1 MNDSGRDMW
10 IRAGLAALAAGG
22 IDRVRVEVLA
32 ESLGVTKGGFY
43 RRFRDRQHLL
53 DTLLETWA
61 TGRIAAIELQTRPDG
76 QAARDRLAAVIHLYA
91 ERNNAE
97 AMAIELAIRQ
107 WARRDAQAADA
118 VAAVD
123 AARLKN
129 VERLYVAAGLGA
141 DDARARAFLFY
152 SFVFGQGLIQL
163 ETKGPRHRDRLVE
176 ACALLLT
183 DLAPLG
189 ATA

>member
-1 MNDSGRDMW
+1 MSESGRDMW
-10 IRAGLAALAAGG
+10 IKAGLAALAAGG

-53 DTLLETWA
+53 DELLETWA
-61 TGRIAAIELQTRPDG
+61 AGRIAAIEQQTRPDG
-76 QAARDRLAAVIHLYA
+76 EAARERLTAIIRLFA

-97 AMAIELAIRQ
+97 AMAIELAVRQ
-107 WARRDAQAADA
+107 WARRDAQAAEA
-118 VAAVD
+118 VASVD

-129 VERLYVAAGLGA
+129 VERLYAAAGLGTEE
-141 DDARARAFLFY
+141 ARARAFLFY

-163 ETKGPRHRDRLVE
+163 DAKGPRRRDRLME
-176 ACALLLT
+176 ICALLLT
-183 DLAPLG
+183 DIAPSS
-189 ATA
+189 APA

>member
-1 MNDSGRDMW
+1 MNENGRDVW

-32 ESLGVTKGGFY
+32 EGLGVTKGGFY
-43 RRFRDRQHLL
+43 RRFRDRRHLL
-53 DTLLETWA
+53 DELLETWA
-61 TGRIAAIELQTRPDG
+61 SGRIAAIEQHTRPDG
-76 QAARDRLAAVIHLYA
+76 EAARERLAAVIRLYA

-107 WARRDAQAADA
+107 WARGDAQAAEA
-118 VAAVD
+118 VASVD

-129 VERLYVAAGLGA
+129 VERLYATAGLDA
-141 DDARARAFLFY
+141 DEARARAFLFY

-163 ETKGPRHRDRLVE
+163 DARGPRRRDRLLE
-176 ACALLLT
+176 ICATLLT
-183 DLAPLG
+183 GTDVLSTPA
-189 ATA
+189 